1 MKCFGEICSVKHF
14 NTIFMKKNL
23 QKYSLL
29 YSIIWLSTGFV
40 LSYFQSENIL
50 TQLYLGAGVLF
61 TLFALKKLNYKIN

>member
-1 MKCFGEICSVKHF
+1 
-14 NTIFMKKNL
+14 MKKNL